1 MTKIPDDLPQALVT
15 AKRRRPQLFWIIPA
29 IAAMIGAWLA
39 VEAVRDMNRTITIR
53 FQSAEGLETGKTLIR
68 FKDVTIGEVK
78 AIALAEDRSHVL
90 VTARLNKTAE
100 PLMTQDAQFWVV
112 RPRLS
117 GGQLSGI
124 GTLFSGAYIAVG
136 AGKSTIRQRE
146 FVGLEVA
153 PILTEGLP
161 GRQFLL
167 HATDLGS
174 IDVGSPVYFRQIK
187 VGEVTAY
194 DLNKT
199 GLGLDLKIF
208 IHAPYDRF
216 VGSFTHFWNASG
228 VDITFDANGVRLQ
241 TQSLTSILVGGI
253 AFETP
258 ANVLIDNPAEAN
270 QTFTLHRDHTT
281 ALKTPDGEPETFVL
295 NFKESL
301 RGLTPG
307 APVDFRGI
315 IVGEVKSVG
324 VEYDPAREWFDF
336 PVLIT
341 LYPERIRLMM
351 RDGKQH
357 ADAASRIKS
366 GLLKAMVE
374 RGFRAQLRTG
384 NLLTG
389 QLYIALDFFKDAK
402 KVSLNTKQQPMV
414 LPTVPGNFEEL
425 QVALATLIK
434 NLSKVPFDQIGT
446 DLQTVMKSLDVTLK
460 SVDHLTQRLDKE
472 TAPEIRATLE
482 ELRHTLTG
490 VERVLASDSPL
501 QLDVRE
507 TMREISRAAQSL
519 RSLADTL
526 DRQPE
531 SLLKGKKEQ

>member
-1 MTKIPDDLPQALVT
+1 MTKIPDDLPQAVVA
-15 AKRRRPQLFWIIPA
+15 AKRRRPQLIWIIPA
-29 IAAMIGAWLA
+29 IAALIGAWLA
-39 VEAVRDMNRTITIR
+39 VDAVRDMSRTVTIR
-53 FQSAEGLETGKTLIR
+53 FQSAEGLEAGTTLIR

-78 AIALAEDRSHVL
+78 TIALAPDRSHVL
-90 VTARLNKTAE
+90 VTARLDQSAE
-100 PLMTQDAQFWVV
+100 LLMMQDTRFWVV
-112 RPRLS
+112 RPRFS
-117 GGQLSGI
+117 GGQLSGV

-136 AGKSTIRQRE
+136 AGQSKIRQRE

-167 HATDLGS
+167 HATELGS
-174 IDVGSPVYFRQIK
+174 LDVGSPVYFRQIK

-194 DLNKT
+194 DLNKS
-199 GLGLDLKIF
+199 GVGIDLKIF
-208 IHAPYDRF
+208 VHAPYDRF
-216 VGSFTHFWNASG
+216 VGSFSRFWNASG
-228 VDITFDANGVRLQ
+228 VDITLDANGVRLQ
-241 TQSLTSILVGGI
+241 TQSLTSILIGGI

-258 ANVLIDNPAEAN
+258 PNVLIDNPAEAN
-270 QTFTLHRDHTT
+270 QKFTLHRDHAT
-281 ALKTPDGEPETFVL
+281 ALKTPDGEPELFVL
-295 NFKESL
+295 HFKESL
-301 RGLTPG
+301 RGLAPG

-336 PVLIT
+336 PVQIM
-341 LYPERIRLMM
+341 LYPKRIRLAV

-357 ADAASRIKS
+357 ADAAERIKR

-389 QLYIALDFFKDAK
+389 QLYIALDFFKEAK
-402 KVSLNTKQQPMV
+402 KVSLNSKQQPME

-425 QVALATLIK
+425 QVALATVIK
-434 NLSKVPFDQIGT
+434 NLSKVQFEQIGT
-446 DLQTVMKSLDVTLK
+446 DLQTVMKSLNVTLK
-460 SVDHLTQRLDKE
+460 SVDQLSQRLDNE

-507 TMREISRAAQSL
+507 TMREISRAAVSL

-531 SLLKGKKEQ
+531 ALLSGKKEQ